1 MADKVRFDGE
11 FWVGI
16 TNTSKFSF
24 KSAMKT
30 CVNDIF
36 KENFDLIFEH
46 LANNGQGGGRVTEE
60 DLRSLLFGDFMHV
73 DLSQDERYYEE
84 IKFIETMY
92 NVVEL
97 YLDDYNTNHKNKMD
111 LVVFR
116 FVFVLVT

>member
-1 MADKVRFDGE
+1 M
-11 FWVGI
+11 
-16 TNTSKFSF
+16 
-24 KSAMKT
+24 
-30 CVNDIF
+30 NDVF

-60 DLRSLLFGDFMHV
+60 DLRSLIFGDFMHA

-116 FVFVLVT
+116 YVITIR